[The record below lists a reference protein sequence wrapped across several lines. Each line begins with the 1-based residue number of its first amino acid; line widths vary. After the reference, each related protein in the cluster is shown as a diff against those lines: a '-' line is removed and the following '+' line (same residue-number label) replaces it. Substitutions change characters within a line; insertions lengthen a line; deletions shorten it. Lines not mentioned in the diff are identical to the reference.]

1 MSDTPSTPD
10 KPTASAEAPVHD
22 GSVPRDAAQEFPV
35 QGAPAPSDPHADK
48 YNDPR
53 AHFGRKGWAAVVAI
67 LIGASIFTAASIYAR
82 RTRLGETTRFWGA
95 PTIEALQLGDHVML
109 LPLEGSD
116 FEPVELTAF
125 PGLGHLRKALL
136 DERHYDWS
144 TETSDGV
151 SDFCEQASDVQCVR
165 LEFSD
170 PTLRRFPMAQIDLEL
185 NHGVVGPTD
194 QSRRVSVNDRV
205 RPALKYQIGL
215 LTHIKQESYDHR
227 D

>member
-1 MSDTPSTPD
+1 MSETSPPTSTS
-10 KPTASAEAPVHD
+10 SAAIN
-22 GSVPRDAAQEFPV
+22 SAA
-35 QGAPAPSDPHADK
+35 AANPHADK

-53 AHFGRKGWAAVVAI
+53 AHFGPKAWAAVVAV
-67 LIGASIFTAASIYAR
+67 LIGASLFTAASIYAR
-82 RTRLGETTRFWGA
+82 RTRLVETSRFWGA

-109 LPLEGSD
+109 LPLQGSD

-144 TETSDGV
+144 TETDHGV
-151 SDFCEQASDVQCVR
+151 KDFCDNADEVQCVR

-170 PTLRRFPMAQIDLEL
+170 PTFKRFPIAKIDLEL
-185 NHGVVGPTD
+185 NHGVVGPAD

-215 LTHIKQESYDHR
+215 LKKVKQESYDNR
-227 D
+227 